1 MNTIYAPEFAR
12 NYGFWNEDAQ
22 QRLLDTHVVIG
33 GVGGDGYELGT
44 KLARMGIGAITVA
57 DPEVFEPE
65 NKNRVPGAK
74 DSTINRNKAEVFAEE
89 VADINPHAKVQ
100 VFSEGITLD
109 NIPDIITP
117 DVGIVFDETELT
129 HMELGTAIARR
140 ARELG
145 IPDVMVMNV
154 GFAGQVTSFASDSH
168 HTFERMMGFR
178 DDMPLDE
185 VADLEVNFSRC
196 LPYVPPYI
204 DLDTF
209 DAVVK
214 GAPLPSIAAGVDVAS
229 SLGQSQALLH
239 LVKTHGRRVSPIISP
254 TIAWQDSLTMRS
266 GHTRYPRASH
276 YRTLA
281 VAAVNDLVMHR
292 NPSTA
297 YEASSRDARVVMAQ
311 QLADGV

>member
-1 MNTIYAPEFAR
+1 MKTIYAPEFAR
-12 NYGFWNEDAQ
+12 NYGFWDEEAQ
-22 QRLLDTHVVIG
+22 QRLLDTHAVIG

-44 KLARMGIGAITVA
+44 KLARMGIGTITVA
-57 DPEVFEPE
+57 DPEVFEAE

-74 DSTINRNKAEVFAEE
+74 DSTLNRNKAEVFAEE
-89 VADINPHAKVQ
+89 VSDINPDAKVT
-100 VFSEGITLD
+100 VFNEGITLD
-109 NIPDIITP
+109 NIPEIITP

-140 ARELG
+140 ARKLG

-154 GFAGQVTSFASDSH
+154 GFAGQVTSFAPDSR

-185 VADLEVNFSRC
+185 VADLDVDFSRC

-209 DAVVK
+209 KAVVD
-214 GAPLPSIAAGVDVAS
+214 GSPLPSIAAGVDVAS
-229 SLGQSQALLH
+229 SLGQSQTVLH
-239 LVKTHGRRVSPIISP
+239 LIKSHGQRVHPVMSP
-254 TIAWQDSLTMRS
+254 TIAWQDSLTLRS
-266 GHTRYPRASH
+266 GRTRHPRPSH

-281 VAAVNDLVMHR
+281 VAAVNDLVLRR
-292 NPSTA
+292 NPPTA
-297 YEASSRDARVVMAQ
+297 YETSSREARIAMAQ
-311 QLADGV
+311 QLGEQA